1 MKRRLVLSTESARHP
16 FRRDLPPAAPV
27 ERPVKN
33 DDNDVKLFLL
43 SFAAFF
49 TCFYTFIF

>member
-1 MKRRLVLSTESARHP
+1 MNRTIPLSAPAARHP
-16 FRRDLPPAAPV
+16 FRRALAEDRLTRARARD
-27 ERPVKN
+27 EG
-33 DDNDVKLFLL
+33 DVKLFAL